1 MYDAASA
8 NTASGSACV
17 PVPGAPSSSAAG
29 PRDGTASPR
38 EPGAVLGIPYRS
50 LRRGSEFAA
59 AYRTGRRRRCGAL
72 TMVVSRG
79 PEGIAT
85 VGFIAGKKVGSAVL
99 RNRAKRRLRAA
110 AAQSRLESDTVY
122 VLIADR
128 GVLDA
133 EFGRLV
139 RWINHCA
146 VKMSVTGETG

>member
-1 MYDAASA
+1 MYAAVSG
-8 NTASGSACV
+8 NTASASVCGLARDEPLSNAVGSRAV
-17 PVPGAPSSSAAG
+17 
-29 PRDGTASPR
+29 TASPR
-38 EPGAVLGIPYRS
+38 DREAALGIPYRS

-59 AYRTGRRRRCGAL
+59 AYRRGKRRRCGAV
-72 TMVVSRG
+72 TVVVSPG
-79 PEGIAT
+79 PEGAPT

-99 RNRAKRRLRAA
+99 RNRAKRRMRAA

-139 RWINHCA
+139 SWIDQCA
-146 VKMSVTGETG
+146 EKMSLTGETG